1 MIAMIIEGLN
11 AQRYRMQANTYQK
24 INEALGGDNPD
35 DVYKIS
41 CTERFKIAIIYFCSL
56 FLSYMLMLIV
66 MTFNFG
72 LFMAAVLGLTFGY
85 FIFGFMKKQ
94 GFTKIYSPETDK
106 CCT

>member
-1 MIAMIIEGLN
+1 
-11 AQRYRMQANTYQK
+11 MQCDNFRK
-24 INEALGGDNPD
+24 INDALGDDNID

-41 CTERFKIAIIYFCSL
+41 CTMRFKIAVVYFFSL

-72 LFMAAVLGLTFGY
+72 LFLAAVIGLSFGY
-85 FIFGFMKKQ
+85 YIFGFMKKQ